1 MKIVLM
7 KKYSLILIFITL
19 AIQGNAQ
26 SYLPWTLPF
35 SVQDSLK
42 KIAGTEDQRIKAIVY
57 SNMGTYYSRARGDS
71 AMLYLSKAEKIAKE
85 KNYSD
90 LLPKIYFNMGSV
102 NLFLTGNYP
111 LGLYHGFEQLK
122 YSELMQD
129 RPKISGENVY
139 SRNIYT
145 AYLNIAISYAYLGNK
160 EKAKEYMNKIPQD
173 IYIAEKWDEFLKYGN
188 QSNILWDDTSI
199 FSFSNYLVRYYITI
213 NNYEK
218 AKLFLCRAREIN
230 LKFSAENQNP
240 APYRVLKA
248 ILMTN
253 DKMYD
258 SAGYYYKLGID
269 IAIETK
275 DYKFLLESNLGVA
288 NAFKNLGAIDSAI
301 FYSKNV
307 INLSDKFNNTE
318 AILNANILLYKTHK
332 QIGDS
337 SSAFKYLEAA
347 DLLKDQLF
355 NNAKANEAQNI
366 ALNEEV
372 KQRELKEQKAE
383 QQKFLMLTSIAFIL
397 LVVGIYLNGKRKE
410 KERIRQIEDE
420 RKNKEL
426 KAASDLQQSLL
437 PKENPKRSDLDIA
450 TFIRSS
456 TEVGGDYYDFFPQKD
471 GSLFSVCGDATG
483 HGVTSG
489 MMVSVTKAALNGIN
503 PVKPNKI
510 LQRLNNVVKRIDLGT
525 LRMSLNIAEI
535 TQNEVCLSSAA
546 MPPIYLYKNSSNTVE
561 ELMQSGLPLGGL
573 KDETFD
579 QLIRSFE
586 SGDVLIQ
593 LSDGLPEAPNAKGEL
608 YDYDRLK
615 SLIQASGHLSAQQII
630 DVLIESVDQWLEGL
644 RNPDDITLVVIKKMN
659 P

>member
-7 KKYSLILIFITL
+7 KKYSLILIFITV

-26 SYLPWTLPF
+26 SYMPWTLPF

-42 KIAGTEDQRIKAIVY
+42 KIAETEDQRIKAIVY
-57 SNMGTYYSRARGDS
+57 SNMGIHYWRSRADS

-90 LLPKIYFNMGSV
+90 LLPKIYFFMCRVDSQV
-102 NLFLTGNYP
+102 TDNYP
-111 LGLYHGFEQLK
+111 MGLYHGFEQLK
-122 YSELMQD
+122 YSALMQD
-129 RPKISGENVY
+129 RPKAPGEDVY
-139 SRNIYT
+139 SRNMYT
-145 AYLNIAISYAYLGNK
+145 AYLNIAICYAYLGNT

-173 IYIAEKWDEFLKYGN
+173 IYMAEKWDEFIKYGN

-199 FSFSNYLVRYYITI
+199 LLFSNILVRYHII
-213 NNYEK
+213 IKDYEK
-218 AKLFLCRAREIN
+218 AKLFTTRIREIN
-230 LKFSAENQNP
+230 LKFSAENQAP
-240 APYRVLKA
+240 APYRLFKA

-253 DKMYD
+253 DKMHD
-258 SAGYYYKLGID
+258 SAVYYYKLVMEL
-269 IAIETK
+269 AIEMK
-275 DYKFLLESNLGVA
+275 DYKYLLESNLGVA
-288 NAFKNLGAIDSAI
+288 NAYYKLGVIDSAI

-307 INLSDKFNNTE
+307 IDLSKKSNYTV
-318 AILNANILLYKTHK
+318 ALLNANILLYKTHK

-355 NNAKANEAQNI
+355 NNVKANEAQNI

-372 KQRELKEQKAE
+372 KQREVKEQKT
-383 QQKFLMLTSIAFIL
+383 QQQRYLVGIVVCAVFLCL
-397 LVVGIYLNGKRKE
+397 GIYLYAKRQQ
-410 KERIRQIEDE
+410 KERIRKIEED

-426 KAASDLQQSLL
+426 QAARDLQQSML
-437 PKENPKRSDLDIA
+437 PKENPKRPDLDIA

-489 MMVSVTKAALNGIN
+489 MMVSVTKAGLNGIN

-510 LQRLNNVVKRIDLGT
+510 LQRLNRVVKRIDLGT

-535 TQNEVCLSSAA
+535 TQNEVYLSSAA
-546 MPPIYLYKNSSNTVE
+546 MPPIYLYKANSNAVE

-579 QLIRSFE
+579 LITRTFE
-586 SGDVLIQ
+586 YGDVLIQ

-608 YDYDRLK
+608 YDYDQLK
-615 SLIQASGHLSAQQII
+615 SLIQVSGHLSAQKII
-630 DVLIESVDQWLEGL
+630 DVLIESVDQWLEGH
-644 RNPDDITLVVIKKMN
+644 RNPDDITLVVIKHK
-659 P
+659 